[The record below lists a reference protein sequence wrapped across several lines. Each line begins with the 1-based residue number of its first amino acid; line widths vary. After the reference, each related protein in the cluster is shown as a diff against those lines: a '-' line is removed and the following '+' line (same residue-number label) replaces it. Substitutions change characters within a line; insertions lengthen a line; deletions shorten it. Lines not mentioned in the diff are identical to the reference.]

1 MRVNLLFETPSRDC
15 GCASLLEHWESAC
28 HQKAHRCSVATCTM
42 PAGDAVVV
50 RMEDESDPNRYVVPV
65 CRGHAI
71 QKNPTLELRT
81 GSQLVSYSLLGT
93 CTHRLSA
100 RAAT

>member
-1 MRVNLLFETPSRDC
+1 MRVNFSLETPSLDC
-15 GCASLLEHWESAC
+15 GCSSLLEHWESAC
-28 HQKAHRCSVATCTM
+28 HHKAIRCSVATCMM

-50 RMEDESDPNRYVVPV
+50 RTEGESDPHRYVVPV

-71 QKNPTLELRT
+71 QKGLTLDLRN
-81 GSQLVSYSLLGT
+81 GSQLVNVSSLAT
-93 CTHRLSA
+93 CAYGVGA